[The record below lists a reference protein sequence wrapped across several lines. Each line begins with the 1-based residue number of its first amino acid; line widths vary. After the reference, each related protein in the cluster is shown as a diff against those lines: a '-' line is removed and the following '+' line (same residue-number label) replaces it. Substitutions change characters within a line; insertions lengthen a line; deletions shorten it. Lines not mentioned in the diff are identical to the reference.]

1 MNTLEQ
7 LKTALGEPLKR
18 KIGGQEFEFY
28 PLDVTSLPDFFE
40 LYLKLG
46 NEPEKEMFKREN
58 AELFTKMIMKLLK
71 NSFPKDTP
79 EEDLGRFAMK
89 YLFDLQDI
97 LVELHTPNVDILD
110 EKKRSRIEELK
121 ARILAQKNVKSAPSE
136 SPNLGSNQPAD

>member
-71 NSFPKDTP
+71 NSFPKDT
-79 EEDLGRFAMK
+79 FSF
-89 YLFDLQDI
+89 LFLTACFV
-97 LVELHTPNVDILD
+97 L
-110 EKKRSRIEELK
+110 RIFLTYK
-121 ARILAQKNVKSAPSE
+121 IY
-136 SPNLGSNQPAD
+136 